1 MSVEQTPEIWNL
13 GNLPLSCM
21 NSKDIC
27 PGVDWVFLLLVR
39 VCIADV
45 TAGGFAYF
53 IGAGWFCFI
62 RTVSIKKKPL
72 PSSSSQVRASML
84 SWLEPGDFSVCRAG
98 GALEPQVQLLTL
110 HLSAQDWRLKILGM
124 SGLRKSG
131 LLCIISPLTKNFADF
146 LSLLGE
152 PRGWRAL
159 ARAPHHDGH

>member
-62 RTVSIKKKPL
+62 RTVSIKKNHFL
-72 PSSSSQVRASML
+72 PPPARS
-84 SWLEPGDFSVCRAG
+84 EPGDFSVCRAG
-98 GALEPQVQLLTL
+98 GALGPQVQLLTL

-124 SGLRKSG
+124 SGL
-131 LLCIISPLTKNFADF
+131 LFIISPLTKNFADS
-146 LSLLGE
+146 LSFLGE

>member
-62 RTVSIKKKPL
+62 RTVSIKKNPL
-72 PSSSSQVRASML
+72 PSSSSQVTASML
-84 SWLEPGDFSVCRAG
+84 SWWEPGDFCVQGRWCIG
-98 GALEPQVQLLTL
+98 PQVQLLTL

-124 SGLRKSG
+124 SGL
-131 LLCIISPLTKNFADF
+131 LFIISPLTKNFADS
-146 LSLLGE
+146 LSFLGE

>member
-1 MSVEQTPEIWNL
+1 
-13 GNLPLSCM
+13 
-21 NSKDIC
+21 
-27 PGVDWVFLLLVR
+27 
-39 VCIADV
+39 
-45 TAGGFAYF
+45 
-53 IGAGWFCFI
+53 
-62 RTVSIKKKPL
+62 
-72 PSSSSQVRASML
+72 ML

-110 HLSAQDWRLKILGM
+110 HLSAQDWSLKILGM

-131 LLCIISPLTKNFADF
+131 LLFIISPLTKNFADF